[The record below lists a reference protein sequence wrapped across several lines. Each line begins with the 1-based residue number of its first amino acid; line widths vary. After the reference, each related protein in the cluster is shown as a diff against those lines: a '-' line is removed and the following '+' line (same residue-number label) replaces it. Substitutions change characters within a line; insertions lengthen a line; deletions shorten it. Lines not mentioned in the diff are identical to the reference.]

1 MGDLEEV
8 EADPAALRPQDEEE
22 ELVAQDLAWTA
33 QVEEL
38 VVLRQPW
45 LMLVVLVMY
54 FMVQVFESWS
64 GFTGIKE
71 EAGRT
76 VREYGQKRE
85 LPVSAGKL

>member
-1 MGDLEEV
+1 
-8 EADPAALRPQDEEE
+8 
-22 ELVAQDLAWTA
+22 
-33 QVEEL
+33 
-38 VVLRQPW
+38 
-45 LMLVVLVMY
+45 MLVVLVMY